1 MLGGLGN
8 VLGTL
13 AGGLVL
19 GVLQSLGGLTLG
31 DGYRDL
37 VGMALFLLVLAF
49 RPDGFLAKGRN

>member
-1 MLGGLGN
+1 
-8 VLGTL
+8 
-13 AGGLVL
+13 LVL

-49 RPDGFLAKGRN
+49 RPDGFLAKGRK